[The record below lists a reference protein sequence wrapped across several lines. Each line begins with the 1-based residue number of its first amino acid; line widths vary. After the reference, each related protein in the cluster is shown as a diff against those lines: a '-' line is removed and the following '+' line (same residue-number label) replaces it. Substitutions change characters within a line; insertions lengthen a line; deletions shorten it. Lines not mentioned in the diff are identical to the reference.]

1 MADAYK
7 GLYIEFKGDATKLNE
22 ALAQV
27 RRKSREANKELAQLD
42 KALKFDPKSTAL
54 LSERVKSA
62 TRAVGQATEKVNALK
77 QAQAEVGAGTDA
89 YGRISREL
97 AIAEA
102 YLKKSREELIRFT
115 EAATPLGRAAASIKE
130 FGEGAVEAGEKI
142 KGVGS
147 AISGIGDSLT
157 TSLTVPIAAAATASV
172 VAAVDIDTAWYGVRK
187 TVDATEEQYE
197 QLKESAIEL
206 SKQQPISAETILNIE
221 ELGGQLGIV
230 DESTTDLVGTLED
243 FAMVAGGLDIA
254 TNLNAEEAATK
265 LAQFKN
271 ITKMS
276 NDELSNFASALVDL
290 GNHSATTEADILEM
304 ATRIASAGE
313 SAHMSE
319 ADILG
324 LSTALSSTGMN
335 ADAGGS
341 AISTVIKNIANACD
355 NYERAL
361 DGTMHGTQAQMD
373 KTVWMMEGLA
383 EVTGMTVDEFRQAWS
398 EDAAGALTD
407 FLVKANE
414 MGDAGES
421 LNTLF
426 TDLGISEIR
435 QSDAM
440 RRLAGNSDLV
450 IDSVNRANTAWTENT
465 ALTDEVGAR
474 NESLAS
480 RFEVLKNRVIAV
492 AEQIGKPVAEALLDV
507 VDAAEPLIKVVTDA
521 AQGFADMGKSEQQA
535 VLKAVAL
542 VAAVGP
548 VTSLLGRVVST
559 TGSAVVG
566 IGKFAQGIGGAVG
579 RVNGFGTALTTTNPH
594 LINAYRAT
602 GTWSDKL
609 AVALNRSKGAANG
622 LNMLSGAYAK
632 TSSKAG
638 PFVDSL
644 SKERSALASATK
656 NAGGYKAMIAS
667 ADTASG
673 KFVGGTVTLTG
684 SMTKQVSAVDRA
696 SQAFAGL
703 VGAIGTIGA
712 VVSIAAVV
720 TEVAD
725 AVHKAAIGYDEAAD
739 AARAASAAS
748 SEFVDSFS
756 GVQGAA
762 VDLDLALS
770 SSGSSISGLQGV
782 TREAFGNIVAIVQRD
797 MAEAGYITEQGAAD
811 IEENFQRILDATAE
825 KTGAYVNQLQA
836 IPKRFES
843 LDSSSVG
850 QYVADVG
857 TVFEQGKQDV
867 ESTLNDMLA
876 VIESKHRAAGTLD
889 SEAYRQDVERA
900 QQAAEDA
907 LSVLEQ
913 ERDKAVQLTAQKFG
927 EMGEETE
934 KGWDKLEEY
943 GRTGMAAWKL
953 LLKDGFPVD
962 PFTQAQVEKEFN
974 ELAAS
979 IDQGATAA
987 WLAAQAATV
996 AAGGPLTEASRQNV
1010 EDIVNAFD
1018 DLPDFLQD
1026 EAEGILR
1033 PLAESIEAG
1042 GIELGDVGS
1051 MTAQQL
1057 VDAIRSK
1064 LLDGSSSVREG
1075 ADGILEALRGFG
1087 DDVRDSLQTDGIGF
1101 EDLTGKLLDVG
1112 VTAEQ
1117 MRGITADAFSSMV
1130 AEAGGD
1136 IDRLVELIQ
1145 KYNENPVEDQNAQ
1158 ISITSDVEAKM
1169 QQVGTFNDN
1178 PVRDQNA
1185 VVNVDTGEVVIA
1197 EGVLGDY
1204 NENTHIDDKNG
1215 AVTVDHSSL
1224 DTAGAKVSEWMASPA
1239 DLGAKYG
1246 SATAEYRSVS
1256 AANSAMGL
1264 WQNLSM
1270 PGRFGVASATS
1281 ESVSLGN
1288 DRMQRWNGLT
1298 MPPRSGLA
1306 TAQSDTVET
1315 GNRRMRDWR
1324 AIGSLQTYQGTTR
1337 GIDEGLASALTR
1349 ARDFSALP
1357 NLISK
1362 TFETVHKAVNWV
1374 VNKVTGEHASG
1385 GIVGPASVNLHA
1397 DGGIRRHASG
1407 AIARYSAPLDVVG
1420 EAGAE
1425 AIVPLSNRI
1434 YAMPF
1439 VRMIA
1444 EETAREMR
1452 AASGERVVRV
1462 EVVQNNKVVRSGSDL
1477 DSAMQVINRSMLSA
1491 AREVFR

>member
-27 RRKSREANKELAQLD
+27 RRRSREANKELAQLD
-42 KALKFDPKSTAL
+42 RAIKFDPKSTAL
-54 LSERVKSA
+54 LGERVKSA
-62 TRAVGQATEKVNALK
+62 TRAVEQATDKVDALNR
-77 QAQAEVGAGTDA
+77 AQREVGEGSDA
-89 YGRISREL
+89 YARISREL

-102 YLKKSREELIRFT
+102 YLKRSREELVRFT
-115 EAATPLGRAAASIKE
+115 EAATPLGRAAESIKE
-130 FGEGAVEAGEKI
+130 FGAGAVEAGEKI
-142 KGVGS
+142 KGVGT

-157 TSLTVPIAAAATASV
+157 TSVTVPIAAAATASV
-172 VAAVDIDTAWYGVRK
+172 VAAVDIDSAWYGVRK
-187 TVDATEEQYE
+187 TVDATEEQYV
-197 QLKESAIEL
+197 QLKDSAIEL
-206 SKQQPISAETILNIE
+206 SKTQPISAETILNIE

-230 DESTTDLVGTLED
+230 DDSTTDLVGTLED

-324 LSTALSSTGMN
+324 LATALSSTGMN
-335 ADAGGS
+335 AEAGGS
-341 AISTVIKNIANACD
+341 AIATVIKNIATACD
-355 NYERAL
+355 NYEQAL

-373 KTVWMMEGLA
+373 KVKWMMEGLA
-383 EVTGMTVDEFRQAWS
+383 EVTGMTVDEFRQAWA
-398 EDAAGALTD
+398 EDATGALTD
-407 FLVKANE
+407 FLTKANE

-450 IDSVNRANTAWTENT
+450 RESVDRANTAWNENT

-480 RFEVLKNRVIAV
+480 RFEVLKNRVVAV
-492 AEQIGKPVAEALLDV
+492 AEQVGKPIAEALLDV

-548 VTSLLGRVVST
+548 VTSVLGRIVST
-559 TGSAVVG
+559 VGSAVTG
-566 IGKFAQGIGGAVG
+566 FGKFAQGIGGVVG

-609 AVALNRSKGAANG
+609 AVAMNRSKGAANG
-622 LNMLSGAYAK
+622 LSMLSGAYAK
-632 TSSKAG
+632 TSAKAG

-656 NAGGYKAMIAS
+656 KAGGYKAMIAS

-673 KFVGGTVTLTG
+673 RFVGGTVTLTG
-684 SMTKQVSAVDRA
+684 SMAKQVSAVDRA

-703 VGAIGTIGA
+703 VGAIGTVGA
-712 VVSIAAVV
+712 VVSVAAVV

-739 AARAASAAS
+739 AARAASSAS

-756 GVQGAA
+756 GAQGAA

-782 TREAFGNIVAIVQRD
+782 TREAFANIVAVVKRD
-797 MAEAGYITEQGAAD
+797 MAKAGHITEQGAAD
-811 IEENFQRILDATAE
+811 IEKNFQRILDATSE
-825 KTGAYVNQLQA
+825 KTGAYVNQLQS

-843 LDSSSVG
+843 LDSSNVG
-850 QYVADVG
+850 KYVADVG
-857 TVFEQGKQDV
+857 AVFDQGKQDV
-867 ESTLNDMLA
+867 ETTLNDMLA

-889 SEAYRQDVERA
+889 TDAYRKDVERA
-900 QQAAEDA
+900 QQAANDSLA
-907 LSVLEQ
+907 VLEQ
-913 ERDKAVQLTAQKFG
+913 ERDRAIQLTTQKFG
-927 EMGEETE
+927 DLGDATS
-934 KGWDKLEEY
+934 KGWADLAERT
-943 GRTGMAAWKL
+943 RTGVEGWKL
-953 LLKDGFPVD
+953 DETMNPL
-962 PFTQAQVEKEFN
+962 PFERERVEKEFN
-974 ELAAS
+974 ELTAS
-979 IDQGATAA
+979 IDQGTTAA

-1018 DLPDFLQD
+1018 GLPDFLQD
-1026 EAEGILR
+1026 EAEGVLR
-1033 PLAESIEAG
+1033 PLAEAIEAG
-1042 GIELGDVGS
+1042 GVELGDVGS
-1051 MTAQQL
+1051 MSAQQL
-1057 VDAIRSK
+1057 VDAIRGK

-1075 ADGILEALRGFG
+1075 ADGILGALRGFG
-1087 DDVRDSLQTDGIGF
+1087 DEVRDALQTDGIGF
-1101 EDLTGKLLDVG
+1101 EDLTGKLLDIG

-1117 MRGITADAFSSMV
+1117 MKGITADAFASMV
-1130 AEAGGD
+1130 EEAGGD
-1136 IDRLVELIQ
+1136 IDRLVELI
-1145 KYNENPVEDQNAQ
+1145 KNYNANPVEDQKAQ
-1158 ISITSDVEAKM
+1158 ISITSDVDAKM
-1169 QQVGTFNDN
+1169 QQVGLFNDN

-1197 EGVLGDY
+1197 EGVLGEY
-1204 NENTHIDDKNG
+1204 NDTELPDKNG
-1215 AVTVDHSSL
+1215 SVNVDHSSL
-1224 DTAGAKVSEWMASPA
+1224 DVAGTKVSEWMAAPA

-1246 SATAEYRSVS
+1246 SATAEYGSVS

-1264 WQNLSM
+1264 WQSLSM
-1270 PGRFGVASATS
+1270 PGRFGVAAATS
-1281 ESVSLGN
+1281 ESVATGN
-1288 DRMQRWNGLT
+1288 DRMQRWCGLT
-1298 MPPRSGLA
+1298 MPRRDGLA
-1306 TAQSDTVET
+1306 TATSDTVEV
-1315 GNRRMRDWR
+1315 GNRRMRDWLG
-1324 AIGSLQTYQGTTR
+1324 IGYLPTYQGITR
-1337 GIDEGLASALTR
+1337 GTDEGLSAALDR
-1349 ARDFSALP
+1349 ARDFNALP

-1374 VNKVTGEHASG
+1374 VNKVTGGDHASG
-1385 GIVGPASVNLHA
+1385 GIVGPAFVNLHA
-1397 DGGIRRHASG
+1397 DGGIRYHASG
-1407 AIARYSAPLDVVG
+1407 AIARYTAPLDVVG

-1452 AASGERVVRV
+1452 SSQERVVRV